1 MASLEEVLYGKS
13 DNNKV
18 GTLESMLS
26 GVASG
31 LIAIPKG
38 FFSLGATLMDLGV
51 DSGRA
56 AKVEQFFDDLTEFDE
71 KAEATAA
78 GRITEALTNIG
89 IPGGVGFKVA
99 SRMAGDAMK
108 AARNGKYVKLSNPK
122 LKQGMDKAIEL
133 NTRGKTNKFIA
144 GALGGGLAEGVF
156 VGDVEKVGTF
166 GDLIGGPTA
175 VDRSTDDDATREL
188 LNRIK
193 FGTEGALF
201 TGIIGGTGT
210 LVKKLTNRNKELDI
224 ANSKLDRFIDKIASG
239 FRARSGKTQEF
250 FDLERTSI
258 GDRASDAARARNV
271 SRELD
276 QSIDKVFPPVRTVL
290 NQAAAKDRQ
299 KLLNEIN
306 DLLLSGDP
314 KLDDF
319 GVATFGKLDET
330 KKAALLKKLKDL
342 KVDDQVGVDILFN
355 LGAIRS
361 RWADLFSKLG
371 RSLGKNEIQEFKKLF
386 GGKFKNYLGSTYDV
400 FQNQSIFPW
409 SP

>member
-13 DNNKV
+13 NNNKV

-250 FDLERTSI
+250 FDIERTSI
-258 GDRASDAARARNV
+258 GERASDAAAARNI

-276 QSIDKVFPPVRTVL
+276 QAIDKVFPPFRTVM
-290 NQAAAKDRQ
+290 NQATAKDRQ
-299 KLLNEIN
+299 KLLTEVN
-306 DLLLSGDP
+306 DLLLSG
-314 KLDDF
+314 KAELDDQ
-319 GVATFGKLDET
+319 GIATFGALDDA
-330 KKAALLKKLKDL
+330 KKAGLVKKLKE
-342 KVDDQVGVDILFN
+342 
-355 LGAIRS
+355 LGAKDETITEVLGSLSTIRT

-371 RSLGKNEIQEFKKLF
+371 RSLGSRNLR
-386 GGKFKNYLGSTYDV
+386 STN
-400 FQNQSIFPW
+400 FFARSL
-409 SP
+409 SPSSF